1 MLSTFIS
8 KLKSKFT
15 SRLKSKFIVKKNSK
29 REFNDIETILL
40 DGGNLSVIMEAD
52 ELDEMGV
59 DWDVDG
65 FGTLFWETSEG
76 EWVEGFFDREYGF
89 TAM

>member
-1 MLSTFIS
+1 MLFTFILKLTS
-8 KLKSKFT
+8 KLKS
-15 SRLKSKFIVKKNSK
+15 SFIVKKNYK

-40 DGGNLSVIMEAD
+40 DGGDLSVIMEAD

-65 FGTLFWETSEG
+65 FGTLFWETREG
-76 EWVEGFFDREYGF
+76 EWVEGWFERDSKEGGF